1 MADYLKGLSKSL
13 IDDVRK
19 LMEGKELSPKQKKI
33 AGMAGDKNKIDAED
47 LKKLRGEEVAEE
59 VEQIDELSTDTL
71 EKYRDAAKKDPAF
84 EKRKGKISAAR
95 KTVMA
100 KRTKGIET
108 ANKKISAGHKKEWD
122 EHKAV
127 QNAVTEHLKNNA
139 GKILQKHGF
148 TKLVDNEKRGV
159 YVKGD
164 DKAGIAHTV
173 TVHKSDKHYSPNHV
187 STYSSTT
194 GWQSSDD
201 RHYSDRNRHHTA
213 YNKMAD
219 VEKHKADAEH
229 EYENHIKAQ
238 HDYHHKHGL
247 EESVQVSGDMIN
259 EALDAAARYGDHHT
273 AIKSL
278 LKSISQHV
286 ENHKADALKHKD
298 YRGKKGVTWGHVGDL
313 ADVHQ
318 QLANIHD
325 RLAQQGEYKKT
336 IGESVEDD
344 SVEQIDELSRKTMAN
359 YIKGAAKDIEYNAAK
374 RQKFQPW
381 ENDKDPDIRAAGRRR
396 VGNADKALDKRLK
409 GSSMAA
415 NKLARE
421 EVELSAEE
429 LERIESLA
437 AELELDEAR
446 GRPRKDAAKSPE
458 DEANEPRQHI
468 IQQLQRAKLSMHG
481 GAKVRFQNGETH
493 EIHGRHASTLLDK
506 YAGMKPHEKEAFQKK
521 IGASHEGLKSEL

>member
-71 EKYRDAAKKDPAF
+71 EKYRTAAKKDPAF

-201 RHYSDRNRHHTA
+201 RYHSDRHFPRDYH
-213 YNKMAD
+213 KMAD
-219 VEKHKADAEH
+219 VEKHKANAEH
-229 EYENHIKAQ
+229 EYENHVKAQ

-313 ADVHQ
+313 AHVHE

-344 SVEQIDELSRKTMAN
+344 GVEQIDELSKATLRSYAQN
-359 YIKGAAKDIEYNAAK
+359 AKDQMS
-374 RQKFQPW
+374 RS
-381 ENDKDPDIRAAGRRR
+381 DTVAGRLTGERMAGAKPSAKER
-396 VGNADKALDKRLK
+396 FHSQRADKRHAGLGLAID
-409 GSSMAA
+409 
-415 NKLARE
+415 KLARE

-468 IQQLQRAKLSMHG
+468 IQQLQRAKLSMQG
-481 GAKVRFQNGETH
+481 GAKVRFANGETH
-493 EIHGRHASTLLDK
+493 DVHGRHASALLDK

>member
-1 MADYLKGLSKSL
+1 MIDSNNQINKLSKSL
-13 IDDVRK
+13 IDAVRGV
-19 LMEGKELSPKQKKI
+19 MESKELSPKQKKI
-33 AGMAGDKNKIDAED
+33 ASVAGDKEKIDAED
-47 LKKLRGEEVAEE
+47 LKKLRGEEVEH
-59 VEQIDELSTDTL
+59 ID
-71 EKYRDAAKKDPAF
+71 
-84 EKRKGKISAAR
+84 
-95 KTVMA
+95 
-100 KRTKGIET
+100 
-108 ANKKISAGHKKEWD
+108 
-122 EHKAV
+122 
-127 QNAVTEHLKNNA
+127 
-139 GKILQKHGF
+139 
-148 TKLVDNEKRGV
+148 
-159 YVKGD
+159 
-164 DKAGIAHTV
+164 
-173 TVHKSDKHYSPNHV
+173 
-187 STYSSTT
+187 
-194 GWQSSDD
+194 
-201 RHYSDRNRHHTA
+201 
-213 YNKMAD
+213 
-219 VEKHKADAEH
+219 
-229 EYENHIKAQ
+229 
-238 HDYHHKHGL
+238 
-247 EESVQVSGDMIN
+247 

-278 LKSISQHV
+278 MKSISQHID
-286 ENHKADALKHKD
+286 NHKSDALKYRD
-298 YRGKKGVTWGHVGDL
+298 YRGKKGVNWGHVGDL
-313 ADVHQ
+313 AQVHS
-318 QLANIHD
+318 QLADIHD
-325 RLAQQGEYKKT
+325 RLAQRGEYKKGMNEEVQ
-336 IGESVEDD
+336 IDEQ
-344 SVEQIDELSRKTMAN
+344 QIDELSRKTMAN

-437 AELELDEAR
+437 AGLELDEAR

-493 EIHGRHASTLLDK
+493 EIHGRHAATLLDK

>member
-201 RHYSDRNRHHTA
+201 RYHSDRHFPRDYH
-213 YNKMAD
+213 KMAD
-219 VEKHKADAEH
+219 VEKHKANAEH
-229 EYENHIKAQ
+229 EYENHVKAQ

-313 ADVHQ
+313 AHVHE

-344 SVEQIDELSRKTMAN
+344 GVEQIDELSNKTLGSYTRKAADDFQKRKPKMGYDGQLKKMQNRYVGVNRAIDKMA
-359 YIKGAAKDIEYNAAK
+359 K
-374 RQKFQPW
+374 
-381 ENDKDPDIRAAGRRR
+381 
-396 VGNADKALDKRLK
+396 
-409 GSSMAA
+409 
-415 NKLARE
+415 E